1 MFLTKKD
8 FKLMLKSGDDV
19 VISSSDDRGTTLLA
33 LELSTD
39 AIAVVEMRP
48 HEVDTL
54 IETLSLFRKEI
65 DKNELEIR
73 NISKE

>member
-8 FKLMLKSGDDV
+8 FKLMLKSGDDI
-19 VISSSDDRGTTLLA
+19 VISSSDDRRTTLLA

-39 AIAVVEMRP
+39 IITVVELRP

-73 NISKE
+73 NINKE

>member
-1 MFLTKKD
+1 
-8 FKLMLKSGDDV
+8 MLKSGDDI
-19 VISSSDDRGTTLLA
+19 VISSSDDMQITLLA

-39 AIAVVEMRP
+39 TITVVEMRP

>member
-1 MFLTKKD
+1 
-8 FKLMLKSGDDV
+8 MLKSGDDV
-19 VISSSDDRGTTLLA
+19 VISSSDDRRTTLLA

-39 AIAVVEMRP
+39 TITVVEMRP

-73 NISKE
+73 NINKE

>member
-1 MFLTKKD
+1 MFLTNKD
-8 FKLMLKSGDDV
+8 FKLILKSGDDV
-19 VISSSDDRGTTLLA
+19 VISSSDDRQTTLLA
-33 LELSTD
+33 LELATD
-39 AIAVVEMRP
+39 SIAVVEMRP

>member
-8 FKLMLKSGDDV
+8 FKLMLKSGDDM
-19 VISSSDDRGTTLLA
+19 VISSSDDRRTTLLA
-33 LELSTD
+33 LELPTD
-39 AIAVVEMRP
+39 IIVVVEMRP

-54 IETLSLFRKEI
+54 IKTLSLFRKEI

-73 NISKE
+73 NINKE

>member
-1 MFLTKKD
+1 
-8 FKLMLKSGDDV
+8 MLKSGDDI
-19 VISSSDDRGTTLLA
+19 VISSSDDSRTTLLA
-33 LELSTD
+33 LELPTD
-39 AIAVVEMRP
+39 TIVVVEMRP

-54 IETLSLFRKEI
+54 IETLSLCRKEI

>member
-8 FKLMLKSGDDV
+8 FKLMLKSGDDI
-19 VISSSDDRGTTLLA
+19 VISSSDDRQTTLLA
-33 LELSTD
+33 LELATD
-39 AIAVVEMRP
+39 SIAVVEMRP

-54 IETLSLFRKEI
+54 IETLNLFRKEI

>member
-8 FKLMLKSGDDV
+8 FKLMLKSGDDI
-19 VISSSDDRGTTLLA
+19 VISSSDDRQTTLLA
-33 LELSTD
+33 LELLTD
-39 AIAVVEMRP
+39 GITVVELRP

-73 NISKE
+73 NINKE

>member
-19 VISSSDDRGTTLLA
+19 VISSSDDRQTTLLA
-33 LELSTD
+33 LELATD
-39 AIAVVEMRP
+39 TIVVVEMRP

-54 IETLSLFRKEI
+54 METLSLFRKEI

-73 NISKE
+73 NINKE

>member
-1 MFLTKKD
+1 
-8 FKLMLKSGDDV
+8 MLKSGDDV
-19 VISSSDDRGTTLLA
+19 VISSSDDRQITLLA

-39 AIAVVEMRP
+39 TIVVVEMRP

>member
-8 FKLMLKSGDDV
+8 FKLMLKSGDDI
-19 VISSSDDRGTTLLA
+19 VISSSDDRQITLLA

-39 AIAVVEMRP
+39 TITVVEMRP

>member
-8 FKLMLKSGDDV
+8 FKLMLKSGDDI
-19 VISSSDDRGTTLLA
+19 VISSSDDSRTTLLA
-33 LELSTD
+33 LELPTNT
-39 AIAVVEMRP
+39 IVVVEMRP

-54 IETLSLFRKEI
+54 IETLSLCRKEI

>member
-1 MFLTKKD
+1 
-8 FKLMLKSGDDV
+8 MLKSGDDI
-19 VISSSDDRGTTLLA
+19 VISSSDDRRTTLLA
-33 LELSTD
+33 LELPTD
-39 AIAVVEMRP
+39 TIVVAEMRP

-73 NISKE
+73 NINKE

>member
-8 FKLMLKSGDDV
+8 FKLMLKSGDDI
-19 VISSSDDRGTTLLA
+19 VISSSDDMQITLLA

-39 AIAVVEMRP
+39 TITVVEMRP

>member
-19 VISSSDDRGTTLLA
+19 VISSSDDRQTTLLA
-33 LELSTD
+33 LELATD
-39 AIAVVEMRP
+39 TITVVEMRP

-73 NISKE
+73 NIGKE

>member
-1 MFLTKKD
+1 
-8 FKLMLKSGDDV
+8 MLKSGDDI
-19 VISSSDDRGTTLLA
+19 VISSSDDSRTILLA
-33 LELSTD
+33 LELPTD
-39 AIAVVEMRP
+39 TIVVVEMRP

-65 DKNELEIR
+65 DKNELENG

>member
-8 FKLMLKSGDDV
+8 FKLMLKSGDDM
-19 VISSSDDRGTTLLA
+19 VISSSDDRRTTLLA
-33 LELSTD
+33 LELPTD
-39 AIAVVEMRP
+39 NIVVVEMRP

-73 NISKE
+73 NINKE

>member
-1 MFLTKKD
+1 
-8 FKLMLKSGDDV
+8 MLKSGDDV
-19 VISSSDDRGTTLLA
+19 VISSSDDRQTTLLA
-33 LELSTD
+33 LELTTD
-39 AIAVVEMRP
+39 SIAVVEMRP

>member
-1 MFLTKKD
+1 
-8 FKLMLKSGDDV
+8 MLKSGDDV
-19 VISSSDDRGTTLLA
+19 VISSSDDRQITLLA
-33 LELSTD
+33 LELTTD
-39 AIAVVEMRP
+39 TITVVEMRP

>member
-1 MFLTKKD
+1 
-8 FKLMLKSGDDV
+8 MLKSGDDV
-19 VISSSDDRGTTLLA
+19 VISSSDDRQTTLLA
-33 LELSTD
+33 LELTTD
-39 AIAVVEMRP
+39 SIAVVEMRL

>member
-8 FKLMLKSGDDV
+8 FKLILKSGDDI
-19 VISSSDDRGTTLLA
+19 VISSSDDRRTTLLA

-39 AIAVVEMRP
+39 IITVVELRP

-73 NISKE
+73 NINKE

>member
-19 VISSSDDRGTTLLA
+19 VISSSDDSRTTLLA

-39 AIAVVEMRP
+39 TITVVEMRP

-73 NISKE
+73 NINKE

>member
-8 FKLMLKSGDDV
+8 FKLMLKSGDDL
-19 VISSSDDRGTTLLA
+19 VISSSDDIQITLLA

-39 AIAVVEMRP
+39 TITVVEMRP

>member
-8 FKLMLKSGDDV
+8 FKLMLKSGDDI
-19 VISSSDDRGTTLLA
+19 VISSSDDRRTTLLA
-33 LELSTD
+33 LELPTD
-39 AIAVVEMRP
+39 NIVVVEMRP

-73 NISKE
+73 NINKE

>member
-8 FKLMLKSGDDV
+8 FKLMLKSGDDI
-19 VISSSDDRGTTLLA
+19 VISSSDDRRTTLLA

-39 AIAVVEMRP
+39 TITVVEMRP

-73 NISKE
+73 NINKE

>member
-19 VISSSDDRGTTLLA
+19 VISSSDDRRTTLLA

-39 AIAVVEMRP
+39 IITVVELRP

-73 NISKE
+73 NINKE

>member
-19 VISSSDDRGTTLLA
+19 VISSSDDRQTTLLA
-33 LELSTD
+33 LELTTD
-39 AIAVVEMRP
+39 SIAVVEMRL

>member
-19 VISSSDDRGTTLLA
+19 VISSSDDRQTTLLA
-33 LELSTD
+33 LELTTD
-39 AIAVVEMRP
+39 TITVVEMRP

>member
-19 VISSSDDRGTTLLA
+19 VISSSDDRRTTLLA

>member
-19 VISSSDDRGTTLLA
+19 VISSSDDRQTTLLA
-33 LELSTD
+33 LELPTD
-39 AIAVVEMRP
+39 TIVVVEMRP

-73 NISKE
+73 NISK

>member
-8 FKLMLKSGDDV
+8 FKLMLKSGDDI
-19 VISSSDDRGTTLLA
+19 VISSSDDIQITLLA

-39 AIAVVEMRP
+39 TITVVEMRP

>member
-1 MFLTKKD
+1 
-8 FKLMLKSGDDV
+8 MLKSGDDV
-19 VISSSDDRGTTLLA
+19 VISSSDDRRTTLLA

-39 AIAVVEMRP
+39 IITVVELRP

-73 NISKE
+73 NINKE

>member
-1 MFLTKKD
+1 MFFTKKD
-8 FKLMLKSGDDV
+8 FKLMLKSGDDI
-19 VISSSDDRGTTLLA
+19 VISSSDDRRTTLLA
-33 LELSTD
+33 LELPTD
-39 AIAVVEMRP
+39 TIVVVEMRP

-65 DKNELEIR
+65 DKNELENR

>member
-8 FKLMLKSGDDV
+8 FKLMLKSGDDI
-19 VISSSDDRGTTLLA
+19 VISSSDDIRTTLLA

-39 AIAVVEMRP
+39 TIVVVEMRL

-54 IETLSLFRKEI
+54 IDTLSLFRKEI
-65 DKNELEIR
+65 DKNELENR
-73 NISKE
+73 NINKE

>member
-19 VISSSDDRGTTLLA
+19 VISSSDDRQTTLLA
-33 LELSTD
+33 LELATD
-39 AIAVVEMRP
+39 TIVVVEMRL
-48 HEVDTL
+48 HEVDTI

-73 NISKE
+73 NINKE

>member
-1 MFLTKKD
+1 
-8 FKLMLKSGDDV
+8 MLKSGDDI
-19 VISSSDDRGTTLLA
+19 VISSSDDRRTTLLA
-33 LELSTD
+33 LELPTD
-39 AIAVVEMRP
+39 IIVVVEMRP